1 MGAIGLSGLV
11 GAAAVPIAVLA
22 ALAKD
27 RWDACDTA
35 RLRRAQ
41 KAALAALDRQDI
53 TEAEIATARRLLKEA
68 RGTLRI
74 APEAAVDPIRNGTL
88 VEDLTRSVFGDR
100 LSGETPGTVL
110 AVQTVLATLFED
122 FRTDATYRAAFTE
135 AAVIRVLKQN
145 DVAFDL
151 LSAIKSDTAELKA
164 MVAALSRRIGVD
176 EALSEEA
183 REMARREEL
192 VLHLAQ
198 TYAKGNPGDFD
209 GALRGIENALEVAA
223 ANRAPSGATE
233 DAALSPV
240 LAHVDALNDAGRS
253 EEATDALR
261 ATLDDLREEA
271 ALLERR
277 RLLVID
283 KALVQ
288 AVIDRDV
295 NTAVA
300 LEREKARLTDPDDLY
315 TGMQTAYTGWMTR
328 GVNQNLRFDLEVA
341 LGLAREQIPL
351 ARSALDLGHA
361 HAHKG
366 RALMRMGQAS
376 GDIVQFEEAA
386 DAYREALYLLK
397 LAPEIE
403 DWAEAQT
410 EFAWA
415 LKMRAD
421 LETGTERLEEAGIQL
436 MEVIDKW
443 PPDGA
448 PAPRLRA
455 LDALGGTLRMLGER
469 SEGTHWL
476 KEAVKVCGDTVKEQ
490 SRADQPVDWAL
501 AQMRYG
507 NALLALGKR
516 EGGTAR
522 LTEGRAAYQQALEA
536 LITADRP
543 NHGAMLRGNLSELE
557 IAAFDATG
565 DMSHLKQAEAHARAA
580 LEFFQAGDAVF
591 YRDWVAS
598 LVTDIENR
606 RTKPSP
612 TKWWTFSRQ

>member
-41 KAALAALDRQDI
+41 KAAIAALDRQDI

-100 LSGETPGTVL
+100 LTDETPGTVL

-151 LSAIKSDTAELKA
+151 LSAIKSDTEELKA

-223 ANRAPSGATE
+223 ANRTPSGAMD

-295 NTAVA
+295 TTAVSLE
-300 LEREKARLTDPDDLY
+300 LERLRIAAPEDGFEALRAVLGNWY
-315 TGMQTAYTGWMTR
+315 RR
-328 GVNQNLRFDLEVA
+328 GREDILRFDLEVSA
-341 LGLAREQIPL
+341 GLARALHRHARGSEQV
-351 ARSALDLGHA
+351 ATALTELGNVLQ
-361 HAHKG
+361 K
-366 RALMRMGQAS
+366 L
-376 GDIVQFEEAA
+376 GDM
-386 DAYREALYLLK
+386 
-397 LAPEIE
+397 EI
-403 DWAEAQT
+403 
-410 EFAWA
+410 
-415 LKMRAD
+415 
-421 LETGTERLEEAGIQL
+421 GTERLEEAVSVHRAALGEMNREEAPLPWADVQRYLGTALL
-436 MEVIDKW
+436 MLGRREDDVQ
-443 PPDGA
+443 
-448 PAPRLRA
+448 RLEEAEAAYR
-455 LDALGGTLRMLGER
+455 DALGAAPRDQAPRSWAAIQVNLGNVLRNLGER
-469 SEGTHWL
+469 ET
-476 KEAVKVCGDTVKEQ
+476 
-490 SRADQPVDWAL
+490 
-501 AQMRYG
+501 
-507 NALLALGKR
+507 
-516 EGGTAR
+516 GTAR
-522 LTEGRAAYQQALEA
+522 LEQSVTAFRNGLEEIRREDGPLRWAGVQMNLANALQALGRRTNDMALLVEA
-536 LITADRP
+536 VDTYFAASAEIPRDQDPLLWAKV
-543 NHGAMLRGNLSELE
+543 HQNLSEVYIRFFDEMGDPGYLDDAEVHAQAAWAMYENIGADRYITWIKSDQLAE
-557 IAAFDATG
+557 IAAR
-565 DMSHLKQAEAHARAA
+565 RASGRA
-580 LEFFQAGDAVF
+580 PITQ
-591 YRDWVAS
+591 
-598 LVTDIENR
+598 N
-606 RTKPSP
+606 
-612 TKWWTFSRQ
+612 